1 MSKQLKVIL
10 GAGAGIVTL
19 AVVLSGATHRSR
31 REAEP
36 ATEAATARQAA
47 VATARAE
54 RPSGSA
60 VPAAFPRAVAATSQA
75 DAKDSPPAGVRRV
88 EPQTVCM
95 VNDRAMGKPQI
106 PVEVDEK
113 TYYGCCEMC
122 KKRLAEDD
130 AVRYATDPVTGQR
143 VDKAS
148 AVIAERPDG
157 GVLYFASA
165 ETLSRF
171 GKPTDQAARN

>member
-1 MSKQLKVIL
+1 MSKQLKAII
-10 GAGAGIVTL
+10 GAGAGVVTL
-19 AVVLSGATHRSR
+19 AVVLAGATHRSQ

-36 ATEAATARQAA
+36 ATEGATARQAA

-54 RPSGSA
+54 RASGSV
-60 VPAAFPRAVAATSQA
+60 VPAALPRAVAVSSQA
-75 DAKDSPPAGVRRV
+75 DAKESPPAGVRRV

-106 PVEVDEK
+106 PVEVDDK

-122 KKRLAEDD
+122 KTRLAEDD

-157 GVLYFASA
+157 SVLYFASA
-165 ETLSRF
+165 ETLARF
-171 GKPTDQAARN
+171 GKPGRQP